1 MGKPLLI
8 KKYIL
13 FNGRTSA
20 QSVHMVYLVLI
31 QEALQQRD
39 AIQEELQGKV
49 DDVTDLTQTLAQ
61 LRQQQEQW
69 QFDGE
74 ELREKVSIT
83 FTNITRTW

>member
-1 MGKPLLI
+1 M
-8 KKYIL
+8 
-13 FNGRTSA
+13 TSA
-20 QSVHMVYLVLI
+20 QSVHMVYMGLI

-49 DDVTDLTQTLAQ
+49 DDVTGLTQTLAQ

>member
-1 MGKPLLI
+1 M
-8 KKYIL
+8 
-13 FNGRTSA
+13 TSA
-20 QSVHMVYLVLI
+20 QSAAYMDLI

-49 DDVTDLTQTLAQ
+49 DDVTGLTQALTQ